1 MSPFARQFIKQMSK
15 PKVEHIDGLSPAI
28 AIEQKNHAGNPRS
41 TVGTMTE
48 AYDFIR
54 ILYAYLGTAYAPE
67 TGAKIVAISKEY
79 VVEKLLA
86 LPEKT
91 RLQILSPMTVK
102 KQETF
107 EQLKD
112 RLQKQGYVRI
122 RLNGTYYEL
131 DNEIHY
137 DANRKNAL
145 FLVIDRVIVAPDVR
159 KRLLEA
165 LEHAARESQ
174 GSIYVDEAGKDH
186 FFNLAFAD
194 PTTGKSYP
202 SITPHTFSFN
212 TEQGMCP
219 DCLGL
224 GFQYGIDLLRNKEL
238 AALSPTAL
246 LRALWQDSSTPEAI
260 RFVQNMLDKYDIDP
274 HESLKKLPPEHLQ
287 LFLQGPMEG
296 KGFQWLGL
304 NHVLGKAAKIR
315 SDLRDY
321 LSPLLTQTTCISCQG
336 SRLNNLARHVKI
348 ENLSVADFCKLPIQE
363 ALEFMEKLFVPQFL
377 EEAHRQLCH
386 RLHFLNAIGLGY
398 LSLERSAPTLSGGE
412 TQRIRLSRQLG
423 SGLTGCLYVLDEP
436 TIGLHPLDN
445 ELLNQALLKLRD
457 MGNTLLLVEHDPLT
471 VSIADYILDFGP
483 KAGKEGGKITAQG
496 TLKEI
501 LKNPNS
507 LTGAYLS
514 GRMKVPVP
522 TSRRKA
528 KSFFTLKDCSLH
540 NLKNFT
546 IDIPVGIFSCITGV
560 SGSGK
565 STLVH
570 DILKPLIE
578 KNIDAT
584 PFNKLIALD
593 QNPLGQTSRS
603 DVSTYVELLTPLRYL
618 FAAIPAAKTKG
629 LQAKHF
635 SFNHR
640 RGMCPVCYGLGTR
653 LIQLQFL
660 PPVKMPCEA
669 CHGYRLNPLSLT
681 IHFKGKNL
689 GQILAMTVKE
699 ARVFLDAFPKVVKIL
714 DTLIAVGLDYL
725 QLGQEIA
732 TLSGGEQQRIRLSR
746 ELSKRSSGKT
756 LYLFDEPTIGLH
768 SDDIVKLLAIFHELV
783 DRGNTLVLIEHNL
796 DVIANADKIFD
807 LGPGAGN
814 KGGHLIAQGTPEE
827 LVKNHKSVTGKFI
840 KQCL

>member
-1 MSPFARQFIKQMSK
+1 MHRAVWLRKKLFAFETIYAEGQRRYVDSMSPFARQFIKQMSK
-15 PKVEHIDGLSPAI
+15 PKVEHIEGLSPAI

-79 VVEKLLA
+79 VVEKLLG

-91 RLQILSPMTVK
+91 RLQILSPINLK

-131 DNEIHY
+131 DNEISY

-145 FLVIDRVIVAPDVR
+145 FLVIDRVIVAPDIR

-165 LEHAARESQ
+165 IEQAARESQ

-194 PTTGKSYP
+194 PTTEKSYP

-260 RFVQNMLDKYDIDP
+260 RFVQNLLEKYDIDP
-274 HESLKKLPPEHLQ
+274 YESLKKLPPEHLQ
-287 LFLQGPMEG
+287 LFLQGPMEW

-321 LSPLLTQTTCISCQG
+321 LSPLLTQTTCLSCQG

-348 ENLSVADFCKLPIQE
+348 ENLSVSDFCKLPIQE
-363 ALEFMEKLFVPQFL
+363 ALKFMEKLSVPQFL

-386 RLHFLNAIGLGY
+386 RLHFLNTIGLGY

-514 GRMKVPVP
+514 GRMKVPIP
-522 TSRRKA
+522 TTRRKA

-546 IDIPVGIFSCITGV
+546 IDIPIGVFSCITGV

-603 DVSTYVELLTPLRYL
+603 DVSTYVELLAPLRHL
-618 FAAIPAAKTKG
+618 FAAIPAAQAKG

-640 RGMCPVCYGLGTR
+640 RGMCPVCYGQEPGSSSSSSS
-653 LIQLQFL
+653 LQ
-660 PPVKMPCEA
+660 
-669 CHGYRLNPLSLT
+669 
-681 IHFKGKNL
+681 
-689 GQILAMTVKE
+689 
-699 ARVFLDAFPKVVKIL
+699 
-714 DTLIAVGLDYL
+714 
-725 QLGQEIA
+725 
-732 TLSGGEQQRIRLSR
+732 
-746 ELSKRSSGKT
+746 
-756 LYLFDEPTIGLH
+756 
-768 SDDIVKLLAIFHELV
+768 
-783 DRGNTLVLIEHNL
+783 
-796 DVIANADKIFD
+796 
-807 LGPGAGN
+807 
-814 KGGHLIAQGTPEE
+814 
-827 LVKNHKSVTGKFI
+827 
-840 KQCL
+840 